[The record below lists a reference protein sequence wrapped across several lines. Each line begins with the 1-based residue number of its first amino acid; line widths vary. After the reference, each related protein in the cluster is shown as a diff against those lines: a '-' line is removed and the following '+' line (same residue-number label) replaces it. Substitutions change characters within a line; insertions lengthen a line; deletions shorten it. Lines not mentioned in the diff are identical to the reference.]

1 MAAPTQAEYL
11 SALRNFLKDIKD
23 LNRLLKFELENADE
37 PFLNLYLNM
46 AFGFLNAIPPYIG
59 PFTWGTFPIP
69 NLLIHQATIECLISN
84 SIVQA
89 RNELAYNNG
98 GITVKIADGNRY
110 MNLLQI
116 LYRATDMEISTLK
129 QIKIAIN
136 IQNGYGGVSSP
147 YSYLHGRSA
156 VLNPNSILSG

>member
-1 MAAPTQAEYL
+1 MALDIATYTA
-11 SALRNFLKDIKD
+11 ALRDFIKD
-23 LNRLLKFELENADE
+23 HEAFNRLLKFEKENEDSY
-37 PFLNLYLNM
+37 LRLYLDM
-46 AFGFLNAIPPYIG
+46 AMGFLNAIPPYIG
-59 PFTWGTFPIP
+59 PFGWDTFPVP
-69 NLLIHQATIECLISN
+69 NLIIHQATIECLISN

-98 GITVKIADGNRY
+98 GITVKISDGNRY
-110 MNLLQI
+110 LNILQI
-116 LYRATDMEISTLK
+116 LYRATDMEIKTLT

-156 VLNPNSILSG
+156 ILNPNSILAG